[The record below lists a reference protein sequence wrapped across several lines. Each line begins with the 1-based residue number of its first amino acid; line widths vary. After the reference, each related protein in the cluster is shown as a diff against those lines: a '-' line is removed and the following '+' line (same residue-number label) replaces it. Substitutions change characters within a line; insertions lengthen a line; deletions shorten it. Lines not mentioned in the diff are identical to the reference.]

1 MSNLQTFFLNI
12 VEKEFAKMVLEFYL
26 AFEHDELDLAQLDAK
41 LRQFCV
47 KTLKT
52 HKNNLIKNLVKSWWP
67 KESWIYED

>member
-1 MSNLQTFFLNI
+1 MYFFLNI
-12 VEKEFAKMVLEFYL
+12 VEKDFAKMVLEFYL

-52 HKNNLIKNLVKSWWP
+52 STAQNSQKQFDKKSREIMVP
-67 KESWIYED
+67 KRILDL